1 MQTNAISLVVHQYS
15 VLFKVQTIPAPC
27 MKFCWLRNKYS
38 LASVIKVF
46 FFLILTQKMPKRIK
60 YYPQMYLFLSYIYK
74 YLVINTVDLW
84 F

>member
-1 MQTNAISLVVHQYS
+1 MQTNAISLVVQQYS

-60 YYPQMYLFLSYIYK
+60 YILPKCLSFYLIFISI
-74 YLVINTVDLW
+74 W
-84 F
+84 